1 MNSRF
6 FLVLILV
13 LCLAGFAFAQSS
25 TGTIQGTVADAN
37 GAVIPNASVTI
48 TNQGTNRAITVTSN
62 GEGLYSLPAL
72 DPGPYKVEVQVTNF
86 KATTQQVTLQ
96 TAQVVNLEFKLQPGS
111 TSETIDVTAEVPIVD
126 TSTSGVGNIVT
137 GRQIMDLPLNGRN
150 FLDLAQTVPG
160 VTRGQPGNQ
169 QTGSGNQAETFR
181 YADTGGGAL
190 SANGLRVQ
198 ANNFLFDGID
208 NNESL
213 VNTIVF
219 FVDPDAI
226 QEFRVDTNVAP
237 AEYGRAGGAVV
248 NATYKSGTNDWHG
261 TVFWQIRNNAID
273 ANPNYFSGEKTPAFR
288 RNQFGFSGGGALL
301 KNKLFIFG
309 DYQGVRQT
317 LPIAGETIT
326 VPTALERTGDFSELL
341 TAASI
346 QNGVVQPPSP
356 IQLYYPGATTTASRV
371 AVTGNN
377 YLNTTLGIVP
387 AGQNYLNAYPLPTI
401 PGSDYSRCSL
411 VSTGDG
417 VCLEN
422 NYQAHRVQLQKY
434 NDFNVRLD
442 YILGSKDAVFGRYS
456 YGQDTDLTTSRMP
469 SLPAGY
475 GSGFQFQHPRSA
487 VLGETH
493 TFGTNVINEFRLG
506 YVRSFLGYLPPDGS
520 IPLAANLGIPNANTS
535 PLLGGGALIGNTGS
549 QLEYTGDYGDYTVP
563 EDTYQIADNVSWVKG
578 RHTFKFGANLIWRQ
592 VNFFNPIAGKGFFQA
607 NSGQP
612 WSTGWEQSDLLVG
625 WINNYQVGPAS
636 GTFHTRS
643 WENGFYGQDDYR
655 VNNRL
660 TLNLGLRY
668 DLFTWPTEVN
678 HRMANFDVATGAI
691 LLAGQNGVSD
701 STLTNP
707 KHDFAPRI
715 GFAYDLFGDQKTS
728 LRGGYGIFYFI
739 DREGIDKQMSQNA
752 PFGGSASYN
761 YQNALANNG
770 YFVNDSGLFLTLGGL
785 AQMGANGAPVI
796 STITASGFPS
806 KQSLPINLTAP
817 ANVSLTGWL
826 PKDTTSNVQEWNLQI
841 QRQLD
846 AKTALTLAYVG
857 TKGTHLSTF
866 YDVNR
871 NIYGTDGVKPFPA
884 LGTVPVNDTS
894 GNSIYHGMHAQVERH
909 LSNGIQFSG
918 AYTWSHAIDD
928 TQSGFDSDFRYG
940 GNVVDPFQWQTKER
954 GNSSLDVR
962 HQFVFNA
969 LYELPFG
976 RGHAFGHDWNTAT
989 NALLGGWQ
997 VSPIVTLASGA
1008 PIDVQ
1013 CNYCSSPSTRPD
1025 LVGPLHQ
1032 LNNPQEWFDITSFQ
1046 KVATNNGTAVAP
1058 GTSPRN
1064 PFTGP
1069 VTKVVNL
1076 SFSKTFAFT
1085 ERFRLTFD
1093 GDFFN
1098 LFNTPQFAQPDGNR
1112 NDGNFGKITSLAFD
1126 SQREIQLSLRVTF

>member
-1 MNSRF
+1 MKRF
-6 FLVLILV
+6 QSSVLLMMLILI
-13 LCLAGFAFAQSS
+13 ASFSFAQSS
-25 TGTIQGTVADAN
+25 TGTIQGSVADAQ
-37 GAVIPNASVTI
+37 GAVIPNAAVTI
-48 TNQGTNRAITVTSN
+48 TNLGTNRAVTVTSN
-62 GEGLYSLPAL
+62 GEGLFSLPAL
-72 DPGPYKVEVQVTNF
+72 DPGSYTVEVKETNF
-86 KATTQQVTLQ
+86 QTTTDHVTLQ
-96 TAQVVNLEFKLQPGS
+96 TAQVVNLDFKLQPGS
-111 TSETIDVTAEVPIVD
+111 TSQTIEVTAAVPIVD
-126 TSTSGVGNIVT
+126 TSTSGIGSIVT
-137 GRQIMDLPLNGRN
+137 GRQIEDLPLNGRN
-150 FLDLAQTVPG
+150 FTDLAAIVPG

-169 QTGSGNQAETFR
+169 QTGTGNQAETFR
-181 YADTGGGAL
+181 YASSGGGAL

-248 NATYKSGTNDWHG
+248 NATYKSGTNNWHG
-261 TVFWQIRNNAID
+261 TVFWQLRNNAFD
-273 ANPNYFSGEKTPAFR
+273 ADPNYFSGEKASAFH
-288 RNQFGFSGGGALL
+288 RNQFGASGGGALL

-309 DYQGVRQT
+309 DYQGMRQS
-317 LPIAGETIT
+317 LPLSGETIT
-326 VPTALERTGDFSELL
+326 VPTALERSGDFSELL
-341 TAASI
+341 PTK
-346 QNGVVQPPSP
+346 
-356 IQLYYPGATTTASRV
+356 QLVYPGGGGPV
-371 AVTGNN
+371 PGNKFDKS
-377 YLNTTLGIVP
+377 LFVP
-387 AGQNYLNAYPLPTI
+387 AGSNYLNAFPLPNITSGTD
-401 PGSDYSRCSL
+401 PRCSL
-411 VSTGDG
+411 AGSDG
-417 VCLEN
+417 LCLEN
-422 NYQAHRVQLQKY
+422 NYQAHRVQQQKY

-442 YILGSKDAVFGRYS
+442 YILGSKDQVFGRYS
-456 YGQDTDLTTSRMP
+456 YGQDVDITTSQMAT
-469 SLPAGY
+469 LPAGY

-493 TFGTNVINEFRLG
+493 SFGTNVINEFRLG
-506 YVRSFLGYLPPDGS
+506 YIRSFLGYLPPDGS
-520 IPLAANLGIPNANTS
+520 IPLSANLGIPNANTS
-535 PLLGGGALIGNTGS
+535 PLLGGGALIGNSGNQIS
-549 QLEYTGDYGDYTVP
+549 YTGDYGDYTVP
-563 EDTYQIADNVSWVKG
+563 EDTYQIADNVSWVRG
-578 RHTFKFGANLIWRQ
+578 RHTFKFGANIIWRQ

-607 NSGQP
+607 DSGKA
-612 WSTGWEQSDLLVG
+612 WSTGFEQSDMLVG
-625 WINNYQVGPAS
+625 WMNDYQVGPAS
-636 GTFHTRS
+636 GMFHTRS

-678 HRMANFDVATGAI
+678 NRMANFDLKTDTI
-691 LLAGQNGVSD
+691 ILAGQNGVSD

-707 KHDFAPRI
+707 KHNFAPRI
-715 GFAYDLFGDQKTS
+715 GFAYDLFGDQKTVV
-728 LRGGYGIFYFI
+728 RGGYGIFYFI

-752 PFGGSASYN
+752 PFGGSASLS
-761 YQNALANNG
+761 YQNNG
-770 YFVNDSGLFLTLGGL
+770 LRLTLGGL
-785 AQMGANGAPVI
+785 ATPLPSGAPDI
-796 STITASGFPS
+796 STITATGMPS
-806 KQSLPINLTAP
+806 KDKLNVSLVNPQG
-817 ANVSLTGWL
+817 VSLTGWL
-826 PKDTTSNVQEWNLQI
+826 PKDTTSNVQEWNVQFEH
-841 QRQLD
+841 QLD

-871 NIYGTDGVKPFPA
+871 NIYNTNGTQPFPG

-894 GNSIYHGMHAQVERH
+894 GNSIYNGAHVQVERR

-928 TQSGFDSDFRYG
+928 TQAGFDSDFRYG

-954 GNSSLDVR
+954 ANSSLDVR
-962 HQFVFNA
+962 HRFVFNA

-997 VSPIVTLASGA
+997 VSPILTLASGF
-1008 PIDVQ
+1008 PIDVV
-1013 CNYCSSPSTRPD
+1013 CNYCSSPSTRPN

-1032 LNNPQEWFDITSFQ
+1032 LNNPLEWFDTSSFA
-1046 KVATNNGTAVAP
+1046 KVATISPSNTAVAP

-1069 VTKVVNL
+1069 GTKVVNL
-1076 SFSKTFAFT
+1076 TFSKNFTLT
-1085 ERFRLTFD
+1085 ERFRLTFN

-1098 LFNTPQFAQPDGNR
+1098 LFNTPQFSQPDGNM
-1112 NDGNFGKITSLAFD
+1112 NDGNFGKITSLGFD

>member
-25 TGTIQGTVADAN
+25 TGTIQGTVADAQ

-62 GEGLYSLPAL
+62 AEGLFSLPVL

-111 TSETIDVTAEVPIVD
+111 TSQTIDVTAEVPIVD
-126 TSTSGVGNIVT
+126 TSTSGIGNIVT

-150 FLDLAQTVPG
+150 FVDLAETVPG

-181 YADTGGGAL
+181 YAASGGGAL

-261 TVFWQIRNNAID
+261 TVFWQIRNNAVD

-317 LPIAGETIT
+317 LPLSGETIT

-341 TAASI
+341 YI
-346 QNGVVQPPSP
+346 PPDSGGNKRA
-356 IQLYYPGATTTASRV
+356 IQLNYPGGGGV
-371 AVTGNN
+371 AVPNN
-377 YLNTTLGIVP
+377 QFLNSAQWVP
-387 AGQNYLNAYPLPTI
+387 AGHNYLNAYPLPNI
-401 PGSDYSRCSL
+401 PLASDPRCSL
-411 VSTGDG
+411 GATLAGGDG
-417 VCLEN
+417 ACLEN

-434 NDFNVRLD
+434 NDFNARLD
-442 YILGSKDAVFGRYS
+442 YILGSKDAAFGRYS

-469 SLPAGY
+469 TLPAGF

-493 TFGTNVINEFRLG
+493 TFGNNLINEFRLG

-520 IPLAANLGIPNANTS
+520 IPLSANLGIPNANTS
-535 PLLGGGALIGNTGS
+535 PLLGGGALIGNSGS

-563 EDTYQIADNVSWVKG
+563 EDTYQIADNVSWVRG
-578 RHTFKFGANLIWRQ
+578 RHTFKFGANVIWRQ

-607 NSGQP
+607 NAGASE
-612 WSTGWEQSDLLVG
+612 STGWEQSDLLVG

-660 TLNLGLRY
+660 TLNVGLRY

-691 LLAGQNGVSD
+691 LLAGQNGVSE

-752 PFGGSASYN
+752 PFGGSASYS
-761 YQNALANNG
+761 YQNGFFGNG
-770 YFVNDSGLFLTLGGL
+770 LLTLGGI
-785 AQMGANGAPVI
+785 AQPNTDGTPNI
-796 STITASGFPS
+796 STITATGFPS
-806 KQSLPINLTAP
+806 KQSLNISLTAP

-871 NIYGTDGVKPFPA
+871 AAYNTATVANTGGTKLFPA

-894 GNSIYHGMHAQVERH
+894 GNSIYHGMHAQVERR

-918 AYTWSHAIDD
+918 AYTWSHAIDN
-928 TQSGFDSDFRYG
+928 TQAGFDSDFRYG

-962 HQFVFNA
+962 HRFVFSA

-997 VSPIVTLASGA
+997 VSPIVTLASGF
-1008 PIDVQ
+1008 PIDIQ

-1032 LNNPQEWFDITSFQ
+1032 LNNPSEWFDTSSFQ
-1046 KVATNNGTAVAP
+1046 RAPTVVLPPPNSSNNPIHAGT
-1058 GTSPRN
+1058 TPRN

-1076 SFSKTFAFT
+1076 TFSKNFAFT
-1085 ERFRLTFD
+1085 ERFRLTFN

-1098 LFNTPQFAQPDGNR
+1098 LFNTPQFSQPDGNL
-1112 NDGNFGKITSLAFD
+1112 NDGNFGRITSLGFD
-1126 SQREIQLSLRVTF
+1126 SQREIQLSLRVSF